1 MCLVSNIYHKELIRN
16 HNMKIINRNMLRRGG
31 FAGLRE
37 TRMVMSP
44 KIFRGRREAGTSP
57 GIGKFVYLADARFLP
72 HGETRLHEHHEVDVI
87 SVMVEGR
94 IQHEGSLEHGQEL
107 HVDDVQ
113 VQRAGG
119 EGFSHNEINPDDEK
133 NRMIQIWVLPEVMG
147 EPAAYKMFR
156 ANAGARTRVYGGPAE
171 QEDTFPARTA
181 VDIVHIDAGKTI
193 KQPGRSLVYITEGV
207 GTSEQKTVREGNLV
221 DTRDFNFKAI
231 EDSKLVMVYE
241 L

>member
-1 MCLVSNIYHKELIRN
+1 
-16 HNMKIINRNMLRRGG
+16 MKIINRNELRRGG

-72 HGETRLHEHHEVDVI
+72 HGDTRLHEHHEVDVI
-87 SVMVEGR
+87 SIMVEGR

-107 HVDDVQ
+107 QVDDIQ
-113 VQRAGG
+113 VQRAGS

-133 NRMIQIWVLPEVMG
+133 NRMLQIWVLPEVTG

-156 ANAGARTRVYGGPAE
+156 AGAGKRTRVYGGPADQDE
-171 QEDTFPARTA
+171 TFPARTV
-181 VDIVHIDAGKTI
+181 VDVAHVDAGKTI
-193 KQPGRSLVYITEGV
+193 KQPGRCLVYITA
-207 GTSEQKTVREGNLV
+207 GTGKSEQKTVREGHLV
-221 DTRDFNFKAI
+221 DTRDFSFKAI
-231 EDSKLVMVYE
+231 TDSKLVLVYE